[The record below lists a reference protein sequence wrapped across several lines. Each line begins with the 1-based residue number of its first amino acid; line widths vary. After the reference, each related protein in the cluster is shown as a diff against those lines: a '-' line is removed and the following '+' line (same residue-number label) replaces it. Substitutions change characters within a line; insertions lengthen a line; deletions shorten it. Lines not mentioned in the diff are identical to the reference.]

1 MLFAKPSL
9 AFLPMRGILKPTGS
23 IYLHCDPTASHYIKV
38 MMDGIFGHGNFLNEI
53 VWGYRTGGVSKRW
66 FGRKHDTLLYYAARN
81 GKHVFN
87 VQKERS
93 YNRGNKP
100 YRFKEVREYQDEEGK
115 WYTMASMRDVW
126 EINAIGRTSKERL
139 GYATQKPVV
148 LLERIIKASSNPGD
162 VVFDPFCGCATTIE
176 AAHRLDR
183 RWIGIDIAIHAI
195 KRVAK
200 VRLQDRLGLIEGTDF
215 EISGVPR
222 TMEGARDLWERDKY
236 HFQKWA
242 VEQIDGFVTA
252 RKTADGGIDGRLYFD
267 MGDATLKA
275 WCLRSRGR
283 ESRSRR
289 CARSEGRS

>member
-1 MLFAKPSL
+1 
-9 AFLPMRGILKPTGS
+9 
-23 IYLHCDPTASHYIKV
+23 
-38 MMDGIFGHGNFLNEI
+38 
-53 VWGYRTGGVSKRW
+53 
-66 FGRKHDTLLYYAARN
+66 
-81 GKHVFN
+81 
-87 VQKERS
+87 
-93 YNRGNKP
+93 
-100 YRFKEVREYQDEEGK
+100 
-115 WYTMASMRDVW
+115 MASMRDVW

-267 MGDATLKA
+267 MGGRNLESMVLEVKGGANVGIGVVRD
-275 WCLRSRGR
+275 LRGVLERENVLMAGLIVLEDLGDRKRRNFHQEMAQAGDLDVSGIYYPRMQILTVPEILEGKRFQTPSIARGR
-283 ESRSRR
+283 GQ
-289 CARSEGRS
+289 SEPQLPLG